1 MTNYTYG
8 MCCRGKVDGDVSMC
22 KKGDL
27 RDLGNQ
33 GGFVSRGIRRMKP
46 DEDMGENFQRKFG
59 SPSKEDNM

>member
-8 MCCRGKVDGDVSMC
+8 MCYRGKVDDVSMC

-33 GGFVSRGIRRMKP
+33 GGFVSRGIQRMKP
-46 DEDMGENFQRKFG
+46 DEDMGENFQKFG
-59 SPSKEDNM
+59 SPSKKDNM